1 MSSFDDL
8 EERVSAIEK
17 QVVAAGISLQ
27 ETAKRITSG
36 VAVAAAGVI
45 AGTSL
50 SSLGEL
56 GVGWRLFGALSAG
69 VVAIGGLGYLFASAL
84 KVIVPPSL
92 TLQDF
97 ADGREISADW
107 KEKIELRTKPL
118 LKPFSVNTLKDFC
131 DYLRAPT
138 NHDGS
143 ALSPNET
150 RSLNVSRRLIGSTAN
165 SELRRLLFSG
175 LTLKTFVITPIIA
188 LAIFVFAWAATPAK
202 EEVVPTLEKLVVVN
216 QDDIAL
222 LGKALGG
229 SGMCRRKVG
238 RCDWGMAVGRPGR
251 GDSAAATIV
260 SSSTSSVGSWAVL
273 TSAMRVG
280 HERVVTA
287 GVDAKPPRAA
297 NWTATRLRPIY

>member
-1 MSSFDDL
+1 MSDDETPIGFEDL

-17 QVVAAGISLQ
+17 QVVAAGISMQ
-27 ETAKRITSG
+27 ETAKWIISG

-45 AGTSL
+45 AGASL

-56 GVGWRLFGALSAG
+56 GVGWRLFAALSAAAVG
-69 VVAIGGLGYLFASAL
+69 IGGLGYLFASAL

-118 LKPFSVNTLKDFC
+118 LRPFSVNTLKDFS
-131 DYLRAPT
+131 DYLRAPK

-143 ALSPNET
+143 PLSPNET
-150 RSLNVSRRLIGSTAN
+150 RSLYVSRRLIGLTAN
-165 SELRRLLFSG
+165 SELRQLLFSG
-175 LTLKTFVITPIIA
+175 LTLKTFVVTPIIA

-202 EEVVPTLEKLVVVN
+202 EEVVPTLEKLVDVN

-222 LGKALGG
+222 LGKALG
-229 SGMCRRKVG
+229 
-238 RCDWGMAVGRPGR
+238 APGC
-251 GDSAAATIV
+251 
-260 SSSTSSVGSWAVL
+260 
-273 TSAMRVG
+273 
-280 HERVVTA
+280 
-287 GVDAKPPRAA
+287 VDAKLDVIVLGEWRSDVQDVVTVPQPSCPPV
-297 NWTATRLRPIY
+297 RLRLDQGRFSQVQCARVMKE